1 MKVLFAWSAV
11 LITVLILGAW
21 LAGAVFLMSVGLDP
35 LTATPWTHIEYLP
48 YRFMPEYGYS
58 LGGVGALLLGIPA
71 LALWPKGEKVHGDAA
86 WATEGQIRKAG
97 LRASHGIL
105 LGKKGGRFLVT
116 DDPAHVLLVAPTR
129 SGKGVGVIIPNL
141 LNFDGSAVVLDIKRE
156 NYHTTAGYR
165 HSLHHGVFLWSPM
178 ALDGRSHRY
187 NPLAEISDNRAL
199 RITELQLI
207 SNYLI
212 PVPEKNRIWSELAQQ
227 LFTAL
232 CMVVLDDPEREPT
245 IGGVYR
251 TLNATGGQDFAAWID
266 TLVKKPP
273 HWLDPECDRLLSA
286 HAAMTS
292 KERTFARSTLNSA
305 LSLWASPLVDA
316 ATSTSDFALSDLR
329 KRRMSIYVGIGH
341 EQMSTLQPL
350 LSLFFQ
356 QVIGTLSKTEPG
368 PDEPHKVLIL
378 LDEFAS
384 LGKMAAISSAVTM
397 LAGYGGRLMFVLQ
410 GLGTLEEHYGKGGD
424 SILQNCA
431 KQIFFAPNDET
442 TARYVVGRLG
452 RKTVK
457 QQSKSTTKG
466 ATSHQMSETG
476 RDLLMPQE
484 LRTLKAKEQI
494 VFSEGAAPVRGRKIV
509 YFKDRAFRKRLMN
522 APEIPK
528 LDLEGRGG
536 GKQSVEMPPDDAH
549 KGAPK
554 AGKGVKVSRKKRR
567 AGLGSVCASAI
578 DDYQAATGKNTLN
591 PVFGHLI
598 REFGAIPM
606 DGNGAV

>member
-1 MKVLFAWSAV
+1 MKALFGWSAAI
-11 LITVLILGAW
+11 ITVLVLGAW
-21 LAGAVFLMSVGLDP
+21 LAGAIFLMSVGLDP
-35 LTATPWTHIEYLP
+35 VVATPWTHIEYRQ

-58 LGGVGALLLGIPA
+58 LGGVGALLIGIPA

-105 LGKKGGRFLVT
+105 LGKKGGQFLMT

-141 LNFDGSAVVLDIKRE
+141 LNFEGSAVILDIKRE
-156 NYHTTAGYR
+156 NYQKTAGYR
-165 HSLHHGVFLWSPM
+165 GSLNHGVFLWSPM
-178 ALDGRSHRY
+178 AHDGRSHRY
-187 NPLAEISDNRAL
+187 NPLAEVSDNRAF

-212 PVPEKNRIWSELAQQ
+212 PLPEKNRIWSEMAQQ

-232 CMVVLDDPEREPT
+232 CMVVMDDPGREPT
-245 IGGVYR
+245 IGAVYR

-266 TLVKKPP
+266 TLVKSPP
-273 HWLDPECDRLLSA
+273 RWLDPECDRLLSA

-292 KERTFARSTLNSA
+292 KERSFARSTLNTA

-316 ATSTSDFALSDLR
+316 ATSMSDFALSDLR
-329 KRRMSIYVGIGH
+329 RNRMSIYVGIGH
-341 EQMSTLQPL
+341 AQMSTLQPL
-350 LSLFFQ
+350 LALFFQ

-368 PDEPHKVLIL
+368 PDEPHKVLVL

-384 LGKMAAISSAVTM
+384 LGKMEAISSAVTM

-410 GLGTLEEHYGKGGD
+410 GLGTLEEHYGKGSDG
-424 SILQNCA
+424 ILQNCA
-431 KQIFFAPNDET
+431 NQIFFAPNDET

-466 ATSHQMSETG
+466 STSRQTSETG
-476 RDLLMPQE
+476 RDLMMPQE
-484 LRTLKAKEQI
+484 LRTLRGKEQI
-494 VFSEGAAPVRGRKIV
+494 VFAEGAAPVRGRKIV
-509 YFKDRAFRKRLMN
+509 YFKDRAFRKRLME
-522 APEIPK
+522 APDVPV

-536 GKQSVEMPPDDAH
+536 REVEEEVPPRGEGNVEVDT
-549 KGAPK
+549 GAK
-554 AGKGVKVSRKKRR
+554 APRMERR
-567 AGLGSVCASAI
+567 GGLASHCI
-578 DDYQAATGKNTLN
+578 TGITDYQAAIGLETRN
-591 PVFGHLI
+591 PVFGHLMGEI
-598 REFGAIPM
+598 GKIVPEKKM
-606 DGNGAV
+606 MV